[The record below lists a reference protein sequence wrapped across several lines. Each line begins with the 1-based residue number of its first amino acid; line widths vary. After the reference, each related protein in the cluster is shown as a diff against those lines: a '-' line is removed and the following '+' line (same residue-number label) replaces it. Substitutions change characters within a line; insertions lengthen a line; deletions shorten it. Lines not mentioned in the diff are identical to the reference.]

1 MNSRIES
8 NSAPPRKTSSSLSS
22 NTQEPRKFKFNVL
35 RARLTFPTILSRPLS
50 VPTRSVI
57 FLSLGSGQTK
67 TARRPWRKR
76 EIGGVLLAWA
86 PRRGGFWP
94 RSGGNRSVP
103 PWRLQG
109 PPALPE
115 TPSPSPLLPPFTSTL
130 LAIIIRVLWLR
141 FLALF
146 PSLCPPFL
154 SPPSRLFR
162 NISPLALARRAT
174 SSLILPTRS
183 LNNADPRN
191 LRRRNRL
198 CVLVISVFGMEAR
211 YFALQLS
218 NRGFT

>member
-1 MNSRIES
+1 MCPHGGFKGHLPYQR
-8 NSAPPRKTSSSLSS
+8 PPR
-22 NTQEPRKFKFNVL
+22 
-35 RARLTFPTILSRPLS
+35 PL
-50 VPTRSVI
+50 
-57 FLSLGSGQTK
+57 
-67 TARRPWRKR
+67 
-76 EIGGVLLAWA
+76 
-86 PRRGGFWP
+86 
-94 RSGGNRSVP
+94 
-103 PWRLQG
+103 
-109 PPALPE
+109 
-115 TPSPSPLLPPFTSTL
+115 PFTSTL

-198 CVLVISVFGMEAR
+198 CVLVISVLGMEVTLEVSFTYPTYTVAFEER
-211 YFALQLS
+211 NCGNWRIAIF
-218 NRGFT
+218 NRVWRF